1 MNTYQQPNT
10 MLTSVPNSLRDQ
22 LERAQNLLSQ
32 SEYAESQGDHSVAI
46 VKAREGMQ
54 VLRTLAASCPELA
67 TMLMAADMGHRGFEL
82 EMTERTDSYQLVER
96 KFFGMSFGYD
106 AINTPTMTRR
116 TIRARVI

>member
-1 MNTYQQPNT
+1 MNTQQDNS

-22 LERAQNLLSQ
+22 LERAQNLLTQ
-32 SEYAESQGDHSVAI
+32 SDYAEAHGDHSVAI

-67 TMLMAADMGHRGFEL
+67 TMLLAADMGHRGFEL
-82 EMTERTDSYQLVER
+82 EMIERIDSYQLVER
-96 KFFGMSFGYD
+96 KLCGISFGHE